1 VQNDDKTKEKH
12 MEKRPA
18 YNPLY
23 WLAALGPGGLAVSF
37 FVYANFMVPHKG
49 IPMLTFD
56 KAYPVFMQGGPMAWL
71 IGAVYVLFLIATF
84 YHLKLLFWNIKEFAA
99 YKKTEAYEVMRTSNN
114 EVQLFAIPLT
124 LAMTINVLFILGA
137 LFVPHLWDYV
147 EYMFP
152 AAIVAFTI
160 TGYYVSKIFLEY
172 FGRILAHGEFDLV
185 ENNSLAQMLS
195 IFAYVMTGVGF
206 SASAAM
212 STTLWVEVYGNIGAI
227 FFSAVAILLILIKL
241 VLGFNSMFEHGV
253 APEGSPTLWIMIPIL
268 TLLGITLIRLD
279 MGYEHHFHDEVS
291 WSALFFL
298 TTFIVSLQ
306 VIFGKLGYAIMRRNK
321 YFRTFIFGDKQSV
334 PSLALICPGVASV
347 VFYLFFI
354 HYGLLHM
361 HMVDK
366 FSVAYFMWLLPA
378 LYIHYKTVYY
388 FFKIKKNLAL

>member
-1 VQNDDKTKEKH
+1 MKN
-12 MEKRPA
+12 RPS

-37 FVYANFMVPHKG
+37 FVYINFMVPHKG
-49 IPMLTFD
+49 VPMVTFD
-56 KAYPVFMQGGPMAWL
+56 QAYPALIKGGPMAWL
-71 IGAVYVLFLIATF
+71 IGVVYVLFLIATF
-84 YHLKLLFWNIKEFAA
+84 YHFKLLVWNVKEFIQ
-99 YKKTEAYEVMRTSNN
+99 YRKTEAYEVMRTSND

-152 AAIVAFTI
+152 GAIVAFSL

-172 FGRILAHGEFDLV
+172 FGRIMVHGEFDIA

-212 STTLWVEVYGNIGAI
+212 SKTLWVQVAGDIGAI
-227 FFSAVAILLILIKL
+227 FFTSVALTLIIIKL
-241 VLGFNSMFEHGV
+241 VLGFKSMFEQGIS
-253 APEGSPTLWIMIPIL
+253 PEGSPSMWIMIPIL
-268 TLLGITLIRLD
+268 TLMGITLIRLG
-279 MGYEHHFHDEVS
+279 MGFEHHYHDEYPKS
-291 WSALFFL
+291 FFFVL
-298 TTFIVSLQ
+298 TTIVVSLQ
-306 VIFGKLGYAIMRRNK
+306 VMFGNLGYTIMRRNK
-321 YFRTFIFGDKQSV
+321 YFRTYVFWKYGKNQSV
-334 PSLALICPGVASV
+334 GSLALICPGVASV
-347 VFYLFFI
+347 VFYLFFV
-354 HYGLLHM
+354 HFGLVQM

-366 FSVAYFMWLLPA
+366 FSVAYFVWLLPA
-378 LYIHYKTVYY
+378 LFIHFKTVYY